1 LSTAERTGPLL
12 RPRYPGRGPV
22 PWRRQEG
29 SVSVL
34 SAAVLFLVGILSL
47 ATVDVMRAV
56 QGVARAQMAADAA
69 ALAAAQE
76 IAIPSGAAP
85 EAMAADYAER
95 NGARLVSCRCEDGSG
110 EAVVEVEVPI
120 SLVFVGA
127 DRSVRATARAVIE
140 GAASLRTHRTSG

>member
-1 LSTAERTGPLL
+1 MNRGDRRSRVR
-12 RPRYPGRGPV
+12 RPRRDARRSA
-22 PWRRQEG
+22 PWRAQEG

-76 IAIPSGAAP
+76 IAIPSGEAP
-85 EAMAADYAER
+85 EAMAADYADR
-95 NGARLVSCRCEDGSG
+95 NGARLVSCRCEVGSG
-110 EAVVEVEVPI
+110 EAVVQVEVPI

-140 GAASLRTHRTSG
+140 GAAAG

>member
-1 LSTAERTGPLL
+1 
-12 RPRYPGRGPV
+12 
-22 PWRRQEG
+22 
-29 SVSVL
+29 
-34 SAAVLFLVGILSL
+34 
-47 ATVDVMRAV
+47 MRAV